1 MKKFLALGDSYTIG
15 EAVLNNDRWP
25 NQLCKALLKEDI
37 ILSDPVIIA
46 KTGWTTD
53 ELLAEIQNI
62 YPDSPGGFVN
72 KDQIPVYDIV
82 SLLIGVNNQY
92 RKLSIDTYRNEF
104 RTLLKLA
111 IIFANNIESR
121 VFVLSIP
128 DWGIT
133 PFAEGQDRGAI
144 KEAIDMFNKTNK
156 EETLKNNIQYI
167 DITPI
172 SRLVDK
178 DPSLLAS
185 DGLHPSGKM
194 YEKWV
199 ELILPFA
206 KKILEEKDIK
216 MNNKL

>member
-1 MKKFLALGDSYTIG
+1 MKKFVAFGDSYTSG

-62 YPDSPGGFVN
+62 YPDSPGGFVS

-178 DPSLLAS
+178 DTSLLAS

>member
-15 EAVLNNDRWP
+15 EEVLNNDLWP

-62 YPDSPGGFVN
+62 YPDSPGCFVN
-72 KDQIPVYDIV
+72 KDQIPVYYIV

-128 DWGIT
+128 EWGIS
-133 PFAEGQDRGAI
+133 PFAEGQERGAR

>member
-133 PFAEGQDRGAI
+133 PFAEGQDRRAI

-206 KKILEEKDIK
+206 KKILEEKDIM
-216 MNNKL
+216 MNSNV